1 MRQSKKQL
9 SGFSILEMMIVFMV
23 IGVMSMAVMQ
33 GKKLIRRSKI
43 QQITQIIAGL
53 EPYQD
58 STLEEANHAL
68 KRIAPDLGCTLENKK
83 IHIGNADK
91 NFFSTTEAQQI
102 QTFLELQDSI
112 VDPGEKQRCNLIIP
126 EIT

>member
-1 MRQSKKQL
+1 MRQPKKDL

-53 EPYQD
+53 DPQQD
-58 STLEEANHAL
+58 LALAEANHAL
-68 KRIAPDLGCTLENKK
+68 KRIAPDLGCALENKK
-83 IHIGNADK
+83 ICVGNADK
-91 NFFSTTEAQQI
+91 NFFAKTEAQQI
-102 QTFLELQDSI
+102 QTFLELQESI
-112 VDPGEKQRCNLIIP
+112 VDEGENQRCNLSIP
-126 EIT
+126 VT